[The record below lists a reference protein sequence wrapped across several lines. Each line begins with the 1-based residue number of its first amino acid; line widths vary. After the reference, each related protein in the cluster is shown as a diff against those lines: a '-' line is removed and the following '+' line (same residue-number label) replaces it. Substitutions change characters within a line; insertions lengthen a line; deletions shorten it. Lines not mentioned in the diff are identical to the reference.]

1 MPEITSSLAKF
12 DNWTVRFTAHQT
24 GQTPTLCSEI
34 SSADQDPFFVSPDLT
49 TDEIFEKREK
59 KISPPKKISKKRSAE
74 ANGFKIPA
82 IKSTSEITAPSCLM
96 YKREFACKHC
106 STVMPTSQ

>member
-1 MPEITSSLAKF
+1 MQSKNVIYNTGVALMSEITSSLAKV
-12 DNWTVRFTAHQT
+12 DNWTDSFNVHQT

-59 KISPPKKISKKRSAE
+59 KISPTKKISKKRSAE

-82 IKSTSEITAPSCLM
+82 IKSTSEIATPS
-96 YKREFACKHC
+96 
-106 STVMPTSQ
+106 S